1 MLISPVS
8 ILTFLLGAGLYWLG
22 YDLCQIQVMKAAS
35 HFKFLLFEWSV
46 FMQSCVVTPLN
57 DHRYEMFLLETDI
70 AMAIL
75 DMISRKTVK
84 NPVALK
90 ECYYRSRNRGIMYA
104 KTRARSH
111 TCISFYTNWI
121 ELKSNSSLL
130 PCALFT
136 PVIVETLMKIL
147 ILGMLIVDYD
157 WIRPKV
163 CSDSEF
169 DPEAHEKC

>member
-35 HFKFLLFEWSV
+35 HFKFLLFECSV

-90 ECYYRSRNRGIMYA
+90 E
-104 KTRARSH
+104 
-111 TCISFYTNWI
+111 
-121 ELKSNSSLL
+121 
-130 PCALFT
+130 
-136 PVIVETLMKIL
+136 
-147 ILGMLIVDYD
+147 
-157 WIRPKV
+157 
-163 CSDSEF
+163 
-169 DPEAHEKC
+169 